1 MPRLHAIG
9 KDFAIVAVDARLRVG
24 VRLQQLLHGA
34 SVFQVAR
41 QRPVARAERL
51 DIVQNK
57 PVSHIGKPE
66 RHVADV
72 IRVVCEIIPPGD
84 IAVIALVGA
93 DVELVAFFLG
103 CPQNRAHVR
112 RRHTELHGSERRIQQ
127 QRLLHRDAV
136 LLSFCIGRRRFART
150 GCAVLRL
157 GGRFSGS
164 FLCHIRRFGFFLL
177 RRRLLRCRF
186 YGHGSHLGRA
196 AFCLKN
202 RKPRR
207 KPDHQRAAGGKRRPF
222 DPHSRLLP
230 LCLRRRIGTLNQI
243 IAHIA
248 DGSKQFLLSF
258 LPCHTATPSF
268 CKNFRS
274 CSRVRNRMD
283 LTVFSFSE

>member
-9 KDFAIVAVDARLRVG
+9 KDFAIVAVDAGLRVG

-34 SVFQVAR
+34 SVFQTIW

-57 PVSHIGKPE
+57 AVAHIGKPE

-103 CPQNRAHVR
+103 RAQNRAHVR

-150 GCAVLRL
+150 GCVVLRL
-157 GGRFSGS
+157 GGRFSSG
-164 FLCHIRRFGFFLL
+164 FLCHIRRFGFFL
-177 RRRLLRCRF
+177 RR
-186 YGHGSHLGRA
+186 
-196 AFCLKN
+196 
-202 RKPRR
+202 
-207 KPDHQRAAGGKRRPF
+207 GGTF
-222 DPHSRLLP
+222 
-230 LCLRRRIGTLNQI
+230 
-243 IAHIA
+243 
-248 DGSKQFLLSF
+248 
-258 LPCHTATPSF
+258 
-268 CKNFRS
+268 
-274 CSRVRNRMD
+274 
-283 LTVFSFSE
+283 